1 MVNQRFRTSPV
12 PQPSHH
18 QAAIIAQAI
27 DLARDVA
34 PDLAGVL
41 LTHYR
46 DADTLD
52 TLRPGE
58 TDLPTVTAVNRA
70 VAAEMLDAGVEILVQ
85 IADRAAFRRFMADRD
100 DTPANRHAWIDRGRL
115 LRGAAALEVLGLSA
129 ASAAPRYSFGKAPG
143 PAADRLLDAYGDE
156 ESDEFDGLVQALM
169 TAGRIDILDL
179 AVRKLGEREGDE
191 AADELNWVL
200 LVAAEGASLGPS
212 GWAEL
217 VTLPVALSA
226 GAVPDAEALGQG
238 LLDSGALPPTDE
250 LRLLPGWRS
259 PEALADLSFGAVRR
273 VLLDLVDGKPPQDLP
288 PGDTDDLARRGFG
301 VLLGL
306 RIDWA
311 IPVWDAIAA
320 AGGLPEPPGE
330 DEAETP
336 EEARR
341 AALFDQWRGTVFQN
355 SQGCVPLAVIA
366 FSDTAAEIADFLA
379 EAGEQTAG
387 LEEIREF
394 VATGRREAGGEDVVC
409 RPEVIGDGL
418 ELSLYTARG
427 RFLDSVT
434 LPASRLPARPEQ
446 MPQLLDAFVRV
457 VQDTPGG

>member
-1 MVNQRFRTSPV
+1 V
-12 PQPSHH
+12 PQPPSR
-18 QAAIIAQAI
+18 QDDIVMRAA

-34 PDLAGVL
+34 PDLSGVL

-58 TDLPTVTAVNRA
+58 TDLQTMAAVNRA
-70 VAAEMLDAGVEILVQ
+70 VATEMLQAGVEILVQ
-85 IADRAAFRRFMADRD
+85 VADRAAFRRFMAGRE
-100 DTPANRHAWIDRGRL
+100 DTPENRYAWIDREHV
-115 LRGAAALEVLGLSA
+115 LRGAAALDVLGLAGSSA
-129 ASAAPRYSFGKAPG
+129 PPRPIFGKAPG
-143 PAADRLLDAYGDE
+143 PVADRLLDAYGDE
-156 ESDEFDGLVQALM
+156 DSDEFDVLVQALM
-169 TAGRIDILDL
+169 AAGRIDVLDL
-179 AVRKLGEREGDE
+179 AVRKFGEREGDE

-217 VTLPVALSA
+217 VTLPVALST
-226 GAVPDAEALGQG
+226 GSVPDAEALGQG
-238 LLDSGALPPTDE
+238 LIASGALPATDE

-259 PEALADLSFGAVRR
+259 PEALAELSFAAVRR
-273 VLLDLVDGKPPQDLP
+273 VLLDLLDGKPPQDLP

-320 AGGLPEPPGE
+320 AGDLPRPP
-330 DEAETP
+330 DDDDAETP
-336 EEARR
+336 DEARR
-341 AALFDQWRGTVFQN
+341 AALLDQWRGTVFQD
-355 SQGCVPLAVIA
+355 SQGCVPLAVVA

-379 EAGEQTAG
+379 EAGQQTEG

-409 RPEVIGDGL
+409 RPEVIGDAL
-418 ELSLYTARG
+418 ELSLYTASG
-427 RFLDSVT
+427 RFLDSVR
-434 LPASRLPARPEQ
+434 LPANRLPARPEQ
-446 MPQLLDAFVRV
+446 MPQLLEAFVRV

>member
-1 MVNQRFRTSPV
+1 MTDALQVAR
-12 PQPSHH
+12 
-18 QAAIIAQAI
+18 AA

-34 PDLAGVL
+34 PDLSGIL

-58 TDLPTVTAVNRA
+58 TDLQTVTAVNRA
-70 VAAEMLDAGVEILVQ
+70 VAVEMLTAGVEILVQ
-85 IADRAAFRRFMADRD
+85 IADRAAFRRFMADRS
-100 DTPANRHAWIDRGRL
+100 DTAENRHAWIDRARV
-115 LRGAAALEVLGLSA
+115 LRGADALAVLGLD
-129 ASAAPRYSFGKAPG
+129 ASSVPPRQNFGKAPG

-156 ESDEFDGLVQALM
+156 DSDEFDGLVQALM
-169 TAGRIDILDL
+169 QAGRTDILDL
-179 AVRKLGEREGDE
+179 AIRKLGEREGDE
-191 AADELNWVL
+191 DADELNWVF
-200 LVAAEGASLGPS
+200 LVAAEGASIGPS

-217 VTLPVALSA
+217 VTLPVALAA
-226 GAVPDAEALGQG
+226 GPAPDAEALAQG
-238 LLDSGALPPTDE
+238 LIASGALPPTDE
-250 LRLLPGWRS
+250 LRWLPGWRS
-259 PEALADLSFGAVRR
+259 PEALADLSFAAVRR
-273 VLLDLVDGKPPQDLP
+273 VLLDLADGKPPQDLP

-320 AGGLPEPPGE
+320 ADGLPQLDDEE
-330 DEAETP
+330 DETP
-336 EEARR
+336 DEARR
-341 AALFDQWRGTVFQN
+341 AALFDQWRGAVFQE
-355 SQGCVPLAVIA
+355 SQGCVPLAVVA
-366 FSDTAAEIADFLA
+366 FSETAAEIAAFLA
-379 EAGEQTAG
+379 EAGQQTEG

-409 RPEVIGDGL
+409 RPEIIGDAL
-418 ELSLYTARG
+418 ELSLYTAGG

-446 MPQLLDAFVRV
+446 MPQLLEAFVRV